1 MELRIEMLD
10 SKNDLLVFTDEKFME
25 RVVTEIRDYCCI
37 NAMFHIY
44 DEKEN
49 LDAEISA
56 FFIDESRSYN
66 NGLSITTVAD
76 CMSQELLDAV
86 KVLVKTEDYDEI
98 IFTPAYTC
106 YIQTFYVYPEFRN
119 MGIGKYLWENI
130 ADIFEYFM
138 NKDIH
143 AIIVYPKP
151 HTIIKNGNTF
161 EKEPIEDDEML
172 QKMKSGLVLG
182 GYKEIDNSN
191 YFMKIYLDE

>member
-10 SKNDLLVFTDEKFME
+10 SKNDLLVFTDEKFIE

-49 LDAEISA
+49 LVAEISA

-76 CMSQELLDAV
+76 CMSQELLDTI

-106 YIQTFYVYPEFRN
+106 YIQTLYVYPEFRN